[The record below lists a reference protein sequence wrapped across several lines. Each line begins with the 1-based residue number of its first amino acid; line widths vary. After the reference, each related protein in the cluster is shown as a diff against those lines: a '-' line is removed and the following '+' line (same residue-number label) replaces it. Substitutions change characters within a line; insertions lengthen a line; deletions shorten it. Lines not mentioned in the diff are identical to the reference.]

1 MKSKRLLYIDVL
13 NCLAI
18 FGVLVQ
24 HTAQIAHQGDPNLRV
39 TIIGN
44 ILQSIFIPAVG
55 IFLMNSG
62 AMLLDYRNRQSTET
76 FFKKRVS
83 RVLIPFL
90 LWSIFY
96 YWYGHNYYAFPGVFH
111 HNIFTLHNF
120 IQSFID
126 NKINSLFWF
135 FYVIIQLYI
144 ATPVLS
150 VLTKKHHNLIA
161 YIVYINLIIVGVF
174 PYLFGLKHFDLT
186 SGNLSVPILVSSWLG
201 YFAMGYLIK
210 VNYFSNKIENIFIA
224 FGVVTFIANIIND
237 ILKMQNVLFNN
248 ISTMFYTFALYFI
261 VKRVCEYISDHQR
274 FDFLHQWFSVLSS
287 ASLGIYI
294 LHPMFLQL
302 LDWLAFHATPKY
314 WNHYYQVL
322 QNPIH
327 IYLWPFVLYAVLTI
341 LVIMVK
347 KIKFI
352 KYILP

>member
-1 MKSKRLLYIDVL
+1 MKNKRLLYIDVL

-62 AMLLDYRNRQSTET
+62 AMLFDYRERQSTAT

-90 LWSIFY
+90 IWSVFY

-120 IQSFID
+120 LQSFID

-150 VLTKKHHNLIA
+150 VLAKKHNDLIA
-161 YIVYINLIIVGVF
+161 YIVYVNLIVVGLF
-174 PYLFGLKHFDLT
+174 QYLFGLKHFDLA
-186 SGNLSVPILVSSWLG
+186 SGNISVPILVSSWLG
-201 YFAMGYLIK
+201 YFAMGYLVK
-210 VNYFSNKIENIFIA
+210 VNYFSRKTENVFIVI
-224 FGVVTFIANIIND
+224 GSVTFIANIIND
-237 ILKMQNVLFNN
+237 LLKMKNVWLNN
-248 ISTMFYTFALYFI
+248 VSTMFYTFALYFV
-261 VKRVCEYISDHQR
+261 VKRMCEDISNHQR
-274 FDFLHQWFSVLSS
+274 FHFLHQLFAVLSS

-294 LHPMFLQL
+294 LHPIFLQM
-302 LDWLAFHATPKY
+302 LDWFTFHATPKC

-327 IYLWPFVLYAVLTI
+327 IYLWPFILYAFLAM
-341 LVIMVK
+341 LVILIKKVK
-347 KIKFI
+347 FV